1 MVSQGHVGKPY
12 FYMKRLSCY
21 TRSKLQN
28 GGDFVTS
35 DDWFTRWKN
44 DKRHGINFSNVFEE
58 KHWLTQLDIEKE
70 GLDPEHI
77 DETEL
82 NFIRLPESFFH
93 R

>member
-1 MVSQGHVGKPY
+1 ML
-12 FYMKRLSCY
+12 R
-21 TRSKLQN
+21 
-28 GGDFVTS
+28 

-70 GLDPEHI
+70 GLLHI

-82 NFIRLPESFFH
+82 NFIRLPEKIFFASSKNSVPG
-93 R
+93 RQGDYVVFECLWNS